1 MASNKGL
8 LSIMEFQLL
17 KPLKSLIKC
26 FHFLDTHLCMLCSRY
41 LKRFKVMKPKVLRS
55 WCRQILKGLL
65 FLHTRTPPII
75 HRDLKCDNIFITGP
89 TGSVKI
95 GDLGLATLKRA
106 SFAKSV
112 IGNAPVLLGFPRSV
126 SWLSVEHLFPFCSSG
141 F

>member
-8 LSIMEFQLL
+8 LSGMGFQLL
-17 KPLKSLIKC
+17 NPLESLITL
-26 FHFLDTHLCMLCSRY
+26 HFLYAHFCVCLCSRY

-112 IGNAPVLLGFPRSV
+112 IGNSPVLLGFLLLV
-126 SWLSVEHLFPFCSSG
+126 WCFF
-141 F
+141 

>member
-1 MASNKGL
+1 
-8 LSIMEFQLL
+8 
-17 KPLKSLIKC
+17 
-26 FHFLDTHLCMLCSRY
+26 
-41 LKRFKVMKPKVLRS
+41 MKPKVLRS

-112 IGNAPVLLGFPRSV
+112 IGNAPVLLGFPQSV
-126 SWLSVEHLFPFCSSG
+126 SWLSV
-141 F
+141 

>member
-1 MASNKGL
+1 
-8 LSIMEFQLL
+8 
-17 KPLKSLIKC
+17 
-26 FHFLDTHLCMLCSRY
+26 
-41 LKRFKVMKPKVLRS
+41 MKPKVLRS

-112 IGNAPVLLGFPRSV
+112 IGEPWPGALPGGPRLCGSGAEASGVCRPRTLGGKEALMTEGLRV
-126 SWLSVEHLFPFCSSG
+126 GVH
-141 F
+141 